1 MLIDWFTVFAQLVN
15 FLILMALLKRFLY
28 KPVMQALKDRE
39 AKIAQQLEEAREIKA
54 AAERERIEYVEKIE
68 RFERQRDGLLKQV
81 HDDAAHEREKLIK
94 AARTESDELRSA
106 WQQAL
111 KNEQNRLHRELMRNT
126 REEVFAISRKTLADL
141 ASVSLEQRICEAFLQ
156 RLHTLDD
163 SEKNRLSDAIQ
174 ASPDPIRVR
183 STFALMPEQQ
193 SAIKQAVSDVF
204 KVNAT
209 IEFDVDADQ
218 ISGIELSANGRKL
231 SWNIAGYL
239 QDFENSI
246 GRALTAKTVSQSHSG
261 TDTHVV

>member
-28 KPVMQALKDRE
+28 KPIMQALTDRE
-39 AKIAQQLEEAREIKA
+39 NKIAGQLEEARKIKA
-54 AAERERIEYVEKIE
+54 SAERERIEYVDKIE
-68 RFERQRDGLLKQV
+68 RFEQQRESLLKQV

-94 AARTESDELRSA
+94 AARIEADELRSA

-174 ASPDPIRVR
+174 ESSSPIQVR
-183 STFALMPEQQ
+183 SVFALMPEQQ
-193 SAIKQAVSDVF
+193 SAIKQAVNDVF
-204 KVNAT
+204 TVNAP
-209 IEFDVDADQ
+209 IEFDIDADQ
-218 ISGIELSANGRKL
+218 ISGIELSSNGRKL
-231 SWNIAGYL
+231 SWNIAEYL
-239 QDFENSI
+239 QDFESSI
-246 GRALTAKTVSQSHSG
+246 DRTLTAKSVSQSHSG
-261 TDTHVV
+261 PDAHAV

>member
-28 KPVMQALKDRE
+28 KPIMQALKDRE
-39 AKIAQQLEEAREIKA
+39 AKIARQLEEAREIKA

-68 RFERQRDGLLKQV
+68 RFERQREGLLKQA

-111 KNEQNRLHRELMRNT
+111 QNEQNSLNRELMRNT

-141 ASVSLEQRICEAFLQ
+141 ASVSLEQRICEVFLQ

-174 ASPDPIRVR
+174 ASSSPIQVR
-183 STFALMPEQQ
+183 SVFALMPEQQ

-204 KVNAT
+204 SVNAE

-218 ISGIELSANGRKL
+218 ISGIELSSNGQKL
-231 SWNIAGYL
+231 SWNIAEYL
-239 QDFENSI
+239 QDFVNSI
-246 GRALTAKTVSQSHSG
+246 GRTLTAKTVSQSHSG
-261 TDTHVV
+261 TDAHVV